1 MKQIRTAVFETNSG
15 SSHSI
20 AISAGEYVPDL
31 LPVGAGAMTK
41 ETLAARLTGREYT
54 NEITEAE
61 EKLAKSA
68 GLVVIF
74 GASDNLC
81 ELRGAIDDEVGV
93 YAGGVLLF
101 TADGL
106 LPELDR
112 DDMEVLEKHGA
123 AGAVKALRHAAI
135 KIDATWGG
143 EPGYSWTYKTDTP
156 HATFEVME
164 DGEHYCRGIVIDLK
178 ELGDGARS

>member
-1 MKQIRTAVFETNSG
+1 
-15 SSHSI
+15 
-20 AISAGEYVPDL
+20 
-31 LPVGAGAMTK
+31 MTK
-41 ETLAARLTGREYT
+41 EELAAKLTGREIGQ
-54 NEITEAE
+54 EITEAE
-61 EKLAKSA
+61 ENLAA
-68 GLVVIF
+68 DDGLVVIF
-74 GASDNLC
+74 GASDDLC
-81 ELRGAIDDEVGV
+81 ELRGAIYDEAGC
-93 YAGGVLLF
+93 YDGGVVLF

-112 DDMEVLEKHGA
+112 DDMEVLEKHGV
-123 AGAVKALRHAAI
+123 AGAVEKLRNGAI
-135 KIDATWGG
+135 KIDALWCE